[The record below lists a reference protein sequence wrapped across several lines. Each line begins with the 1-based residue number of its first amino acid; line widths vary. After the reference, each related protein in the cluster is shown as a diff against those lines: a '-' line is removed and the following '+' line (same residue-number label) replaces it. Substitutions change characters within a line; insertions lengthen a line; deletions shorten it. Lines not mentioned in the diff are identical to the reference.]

1 MAPPTPWITR
11 PAISSAIE
19 WERAQTSDPR
29 AKMIRVMTSIR
40 SLPNMSPS
48 RPMIGVATEAASR
61 KAVSANVTSVVV
73 VSRSFWI
80 SGIAGAII
88 VCESA

>member
-1 MAPPTPWITR
+1 M
-11 PAISSAIE
+11 ISVI
-19 WERAQTSDPR
+19 
-29 AKMIRVMTSIR
+29 TSIR

-48 RPMIGVATEAASR
+48 RPMIGVETEAESR
-61 KAVSANVTSVVV
+61 KAVSAKVTSVVV
-73 VSRSFWI
+73 VPRSFWI